1 LDVRKPL
8 SRVAGILG
16 LAMLCGLLR
25 AAAGAPDAIAAP
37 GIEVRACAAAAG
49 IVCAVLADSAGA
61 RREVKFAV
69 APFTPVDA
77 GAMGAFDI
85 GGSRHLLAYVYGAG
99 KGGDARV
106 LVIDETAGRK
116 LAEAAAPAGYGAETV
131 WFAYIR
137 DPAGRRRPFIAPGA
151 HYLTPHRNPTG
162 AYQASEWNYLCLFNP
177 AALARPDATCGT
189 GFTAYSTHF
198 ATPQGPDA
206 AISGF
211 RHGGGWVEDVD
222 GDGWDDINLPFLQYI
237 LTLSGRTGRPLAL
250 AHFDVAAQSEPR
262 SPPYFHS
269 GRFYGRF
276 AAFTEPAT
284 GRHDVLFTDGEAAGY
299 FGGLY
304 CGVSRFVAVA
314 QWRPGPRLVLKW
326 ADYLSFAKT
335 IFKPPY
341 ASTADVARRGD
352 DLNRCPHFAGTGL
365 AWLAGRPL
373 VLFSLFTEDHPSP
386 ACQPQLLAEQK
397 SNFAKD
403 VSAAYEFHCAPKDVP
418 AAVGKWS
425 VHILDALNGK
435 EFAVL
440 PNLYLWGEAPN
451 VIPGKAGV
459 LLVQR
464 FLANGGDVAY
474 NRSAAAADA
483 LSLLRL
489 APGPALRPLA
499 TIEGPLAVPATAG
512 TTYSAPYGFN
522 GGGPAYP
529 PGIGS
534 SYGGVSRLVLAGG
547 RRRAIKL
554 ADGKWLGYSAGS
566 SRLAVSLAPP
576 P

>member
-1 LDVRKPL
+1 MTAFSWSDHCQSARRLGMTACNRCRQSVTGRRLDVRKPL

-116 LAEAAAPAGYGAETV
+116 LAEAAASAGYGVGTV

-299 FGGLY
+299 FGGLI
-304 CGVSRFVAVA
+304 AA
-314 QWRPGPRLVLKW
+314 
-326 ADYLSFAKT
+326 
-335 IFKPPY
+335 
-341 ASTADVARRGD
+341 
-352 DLNRCPHFAGTGL
+352 
-365 AWLAGRPL
+365 
-373 VLFSLFTEDHPSP
+373 
-386 ACQPQLLAEQK
+386 
-397 SNFAKD
+397 
-403 VSAAYEFHCAPKDVP
+403 SAAT
-418 AAVGKWS
+418 S
-425 VHILDALNGK
+425 
-435 EFAVL
+435 
-440 PNLYLWGEAPN
+440 
-451 VIPGKAGV
+451 
-459 LLVQR
+459 
-464 FLANGGDVAY
+464 
-474 NRSAAAADA
+474 RSP
-483 LSLLRL
+483 S
-489 APGPALRPLA
+489 
-499 TIEGPLAVPATAG
+499 
-512 TTYSAPYGFN
+512 
-522 GGGPAYP
+522 GGP
-529 PGIGS
+529 
-534 SYGGVSRLVLAGG
+534 G
-547 RRRAIKL
+547 RGWCSNGPITCRSPRR
-554 ADGKWLGYSAGS
+554 SS
-566 SRLAVSLAPP
+566 SRPTRPP
-576 P
+576 PMWRGAAMT